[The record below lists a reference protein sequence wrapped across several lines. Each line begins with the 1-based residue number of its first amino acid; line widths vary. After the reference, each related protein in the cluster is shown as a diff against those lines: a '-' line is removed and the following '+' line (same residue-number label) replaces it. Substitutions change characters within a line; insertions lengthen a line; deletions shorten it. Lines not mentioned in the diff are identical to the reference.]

1 MSPFEKGAENW
12 ELSEKQSEKQS
23 PQRSKNMRLLRQQ
36 QGQST
41 IEYVLVVGLVG
52 VVIAAILLV
61 GFGVIVNQFAG
72 LMCSS
77 VDTASIEPS
86 CLE

>member
-1 MSPFEKGAENW
+1 
-12 ELSEKQSEKQS
+12 
-23 PQRSKNMRLLRQQ
+23 MRLLRQQ
-36 QGQST
+36 QGQSA
-41 IEYVLVVGLVG
+41 IEYVLLVGEVG

-61 GFGVIVNQFAG
+61 GFGAIVTQFAG

-77 VDTASIEPS
+77 VDTATDLAS